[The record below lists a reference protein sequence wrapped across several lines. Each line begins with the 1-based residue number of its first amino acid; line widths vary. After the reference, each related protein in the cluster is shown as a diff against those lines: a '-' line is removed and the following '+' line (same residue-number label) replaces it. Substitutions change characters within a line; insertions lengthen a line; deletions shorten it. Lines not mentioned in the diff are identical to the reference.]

1 MRVYVPLTF
10 VLLRAAVA
18 TGGLSAATRLRG
30 YPGTAASGTPR
41 GDTEE
46 LEFAA
51 MADAAEA
58 SLRLLAAD
66 PDAPRQRVVI
76 AADVVDGVVRLDPDR
91 HPAAIWVLEPSPVA
105 DFAWV
110 HVHDPGVVEQFRDAA
125 ASIAAADAGDEDAA
139 FVVSGIEDHQLQW
152 YGVQELPALLG

>member
-1 MRVYVPLTF
+1 MRVYVPLTL
-10 VLLRAAVA
+10 VLLRAAVSAGGVSTA
-18 TGGLSAATRLRG
+18 TAFAVTPALREW
-30 YPGTAASGTPR
+30 YAS

-51 MADAAEA
+51 MTDAAEA
-58 SLRLLAAD
+58 SLRLLATD

-76 AADVVDGVVRLDPDR
+76 AADVVDGAVRLDPDR
-91 HPAAIWVLEPSPVA
+91 HPAALAVLEPIPVA
-105 DFAWV
+105 DFASV
-110 HVHDPGVVEQFRDAA
+110 HVDDPGVAEQIRDAA